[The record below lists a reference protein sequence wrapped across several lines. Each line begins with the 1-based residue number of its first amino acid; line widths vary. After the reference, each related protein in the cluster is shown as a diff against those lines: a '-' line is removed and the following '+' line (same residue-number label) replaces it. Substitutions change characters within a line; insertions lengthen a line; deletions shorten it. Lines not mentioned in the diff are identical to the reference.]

1 MVIVLWS
8 RGIADVHGVQY
19 LVLTTSLLK
28 VVYDQAAEKAKAKAK
43 ARVRKEQ
50 EESSEE
56 SPEDGMTRTTT
67 STQDGYLFAILVMIC
82 FISTARS
89 VEADL

>member
-28 VVYDQAAEKAKAKAK
+28 VVYDQAAEKA
-43 ARVRKEQ
+43 RPRKEQ

>member
-28 VVYDQAAEKAKAKAK
+28 VVYDQAAEKAKQKAK
-43 ARVRKEQ
+43 RPRKEQ

>member
-28 VVYDQAAEKAKAKAK
+28 VVYDQAAEKARAI
-43 ARVRKEQ
+43 KEQ

>member
-28 VVYDQAAEKAKAKAK
+28 VVYDQAAEKEKK
-43 ARVRKEQ
+43 RKEQ